1 MSVSAGSG
9 EISASDLLLEL
20 RQRSGEVAVLD
31 VREEG
36 RFARGHILLAA
47 SLPLSRLELHIT
59 RLVPR
64 LPCRVV
70 LCDDDD
76 GTARTA
82 AVRLRRLGYSDAVV
96 LRGGMSAWAAAD
108 GEIFTGLNAPSK
120 ALGAYAQSELGIPDI
135 EPKQLAS
142 AMKAGNGPDVIDCR
156 PFAEYQRGC
165 IPGAVNCPGVEL
177 LKRFPEIDAT
187 DTLVVNC
194 AGRTRGLLAA
204 QTLVDFGFATKAVAL
219 RDGTMGW
226 ELAGHTL
233 EAGATRMLSGTT
245 TTRHHVSRNAAAAI
259 RRKFGIQLLDAE
271 TLARWQMDRTRT
283 TYLFD
288 IRQAEEY
295 WAGHI
300 PGARHVAGGQLVQN
314 LDQHVATLGARIVI
328 ADDDGVRATAV
339 ALWLR
344 RMGWRDVTI
353 ILNSDEGERVEI
365 GTEQPIT
372 ILPPDADRVSAQEL
386 RALLD
391 RSDVVVIDLATSR
404 DYRNGHIPGAWF
416 VVRSRLAKMF
426 GSLPK
431 AGTVVLTSEDGVLA
445 AFASKDEVAFGSAVR
460 VLQGGTAS
468 WREAGYALSKS
479 LDRFIDEADDVV
491 LKPSELNEGRDE
503 AMREYLSGNDGLLDK
518 VQRDGTLHLAA
529 LRVQL

>member
-1 MSVSAGSG
+1 MSVKAGSG
-9 EISASDLLLEL
+9 DISASDLLLEL
-20 RQRSGEVAVLD
+20 RQRSGEIALLD

-36 RFARGHILLAA
+36 RFARGHLLLAA

-64 LPCRVV
+64 LACRVV

-96 LRGGMSAWAAAD
+96 LCGGMSAWAAAY
-108 GEIFTGLNAPSK
+108 GEIFAGLNAPSK
-120 ALGAYAQSELGIPDI
+120 ALGAYAQIELGIPDI
-135 EPKQLAS
+135 GPEQLAS
-142 AMKAGNGPDVIDCR
+142 AMKAGNGPCVIDCR

-177 LKRFPEIDAT
+177 LKCFPEIDAT
-187 DTLVVNC
+187 ATLVVNC

-204 QTLVDFGFATKAVAL
+204 QTLVDFGFATTAVAL

-226 ELAGHTL
+226 ELGGHAL
-233 EAGATRMLSGTT
+233 EAGATRTLSVATANR
-245 TTRHHVSRNAAAAI
+245 RHAGQNAAEAI
-259 RRKFGIQLLDAE
+259 RRQFAIQRLDME
-271 TLARWQMDRTRT
+271 TLIRWRADPSRT
-283 TYLFD
+283 THVFD

-295 WAGHI
+295 RAGHI
-300 PGARHVAGGQLVQN
+300 PGARHVPGGQLIQN
-314 LDQHVATLGARIVI
+314 FDQHVATLGARIVI
-328 ADDDGVRATAV
+328 SDNDGVRATAV

-344 RMGWRDVTI
+344 RMGWRDVAVVS
-353 ILNSDEGERVEI
+353 NNGGGGRVEI
-365 GTEQPIT
+365 GPEQPIAIPPPQAAT
-372 ILPPDADRVSAQEL
+372 IVAQEL
-386 RALLD
+386 KALLD
-391 RSDVVVIDLATSR
+391 RGDVVVIDLATSR

-416 VVRSRLAKMF
+416 VVRSRLGKML

-431 AGTVVLTSEDGVLA
+431 ARTVVLTSEDAVVA
-445 AFASKDEVAFGSAVR
+445 AFASKDEVAFGSTVR

-468 WREAGYALSKS
+468 WRQAGYALSRS

-491 LKPSELNEGRDE
+491 LKPSELNEGRDQ
-503 AMREYLSGNDGLLDK
+503 AMREYLSGNDGLLEK

-529 LRVQL
+529 LRVSL

>member
-1 MSVSAGSG
+1 MSVKAGSG
-9 EISASDLLLEL
+9 EISASDLLLDL
-20 RQRSGEVAVLD
+20 RQRSCEIALLD

-36 RFARGHILLAA
+36 RFGRGHILLAA
-47 SLPLSRLELHIT
+47 SLPLSRLELHIA

-64 LPCRVV
+64 LTCRVV

-76 GTARTA
+76 GAARTA
-82 AVRLRRLGYSDAVV
+82 ALRLRRLGYSDAVV
-96 LRGGMSAWAAAD
+96 LRGGMSAWRAAG

-120 ALGAYAQSELGIPDI
+120 ALGAYAQVELGIPDI
-135 EPKQLAS
+135 GPEQLAS
-142 AMKAGNGPDVIDCR
+142 AIKAGNGPGVIDCR

-204 QTLVDFGFATKAVAL
+204 QTLVDFGIATKAVAL

-233 EAGATRMLSGTT
+233 EAGATRTLSGAPTA
-245 TTRHHVSRNAAAAI
+245 RHHAGRNAAEAI
-259 RRKFGIQLLDAE
+259 RRKFGIQLLDAGA
-271 TLARWQMDRTRT
+271 LARWQMDRTRT

-288 IRQAEEY
+288 IRQAGEY
-295 WAGHI
+295 RGGHI
-300 PGARHVAGGQLVQN
+300 PGARNVAGGQLVQN

-328 ADDDGVRATAV
+328 SDDDGVRATAV

-344 RMGWRDVTI
+344 RMGWSDVAVVS
-353 ILNSDEGERVEI
+353 NNGGVEI
-365 GTEQPIT
+365 GAEQPIT
-372 ILPPDADRVSAQEL
+372 IPPPDADRMSAQEL
-386 RALLD
+386 KALLD
-391 RSDVVVIDLATSR
+391 RGDVVVIDLATSR

-416 VVRSRLAKMF
+416 VVRSRLGMMLS
-426 GSLPK
+426 SLPK

-445 AFASKDEVAFGSAVR
+445 AFASKDEVAFGSTVR

-468 WREAGYALSKS
+468 WRQAGYALSRS

-491 LKPSELNEGRDE
+491 LKPSELNEGRDQ
-503 AMREYLSGNDGLLDK
+503 AMREYLSENDRLLEK

-529 LRVQL
+529 LRVSL